1 MIGMVILLA
10 MVAFVAVT
18 SFYFGYWLRGQNEQD
33 RQTEALKDEM
43 RAQHR
48 QMAEGIIDRLY
59 EGTDLGWTSASGE
72 SPLDLEDYPG
82 TGTPVDYGESW
93 GTE

>member
-1 MIGMVILLA
+1 MIGMLLILT
-10 MVAFVAVT
+10 VFAVFMAA
-18 SFYFGYWLRGQNEQD
+18 SFGLGWWMRGQVEQD
-33 RQTEALKDEM
+33 QATEAVKAEM

-82 TGTPVDYGESW
+82 TGTPVDYDESW